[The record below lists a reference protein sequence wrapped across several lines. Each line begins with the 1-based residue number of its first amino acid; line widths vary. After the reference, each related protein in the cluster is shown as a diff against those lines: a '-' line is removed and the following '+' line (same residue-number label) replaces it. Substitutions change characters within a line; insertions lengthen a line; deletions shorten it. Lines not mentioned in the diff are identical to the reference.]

1 MKNNSL
7 VDVAKHQN
15 KLRKIV
21 ALNEAG
27 AIIFT
32 DKTAMA
38 LYGKVS
44 KSEFI
49 NAFKADV
56 EKTATYLIDSL
67 GIINSIKNGLI
78 QELDS
83 LDNSV
88 ESFFGET
95 YKDGVITLSG
105 VEFIPGAKAVVS
117 RSEII
122 DTIYNKLFEIDRKSL
137 NYLART
143 LERYETSTSD
153 IEKALLYPST
163 VMADKLIEKIGLI
176 NHKFEEFRGK
186 LSYEEL
192 EEFTSTFNRS
202 GITDVIQASTYV
214 DIKGVRQI
222 ANSHKSNIP
231 VLSEIS
237 ESLKASK
244 FKYIQALELDAD
256 SDVRKVF
263 NVISQIERLKINIKE
278 KFVLK
283 FRKLG
288 NYNVRGLCIN
298 TLGIVAED
306 VRDSS
311 ALIHEIAHYV
321 HLSNMQIFES
331 KFVNYMIDKLTQRVD
346 LNNVPVVAQSN
357 IAKKET
363 YYLSREEVIARAL
376 EIAALFANETSRV
389 IWSEADLDLIKSRS
403 FYEEYEGIYFN
414 FNSFDEETKDEML
427 KLWELFYETS
437 YSEVSNTNID
447 LFVKIDTK
455 FRRTQ
460 KDIHE
465 LLKEADRL
473 STREL
478 KELYSFVNMENI
490 DLIINNKPNTLGIEN
505 LALVLFQKI
514 SLWSGMNQKM
524 SASDWSDIIENQFAP
539 IFLKL
544 IKAVRQNLDSYQW
557 VEWLNKFKQD
567 IAFKAVDSLLGLNG
581 FNLNFRTKVRS
592 DLEKLP
598 NWLEFKEFRDSLVK
612 FSPIS
617 LASKEVL
624 EDLEYV
630 KKFYI
635 DNPQEAL
642 RLKKSGLFNEETFMS
657 IYRHMYD
664 CEKTT
669 FIPTDIME
677 IITVEEKI
685 EINNHMIETSSK
697 SEIETLVEELTVKY
711 KDQLESKKT
720 VEPETTPTNKTVGD
734 KIEEVKHLQKQ
745 EFEEI
750 IKSAEIVDFE
760 HTKTGKQLKVLK
772 VKEKIANFKAFNEYL
787 INNGIAY
794 YSKFAQGFII
804 KNYERVKIASSTA
817 LAIYSQDLL
826 ETFAKGT
833 LF

>member
-1 MKNNSL
+1 MARTSL
-7 VDVAKHQN
+7 IDVAKHQN

-21 ALNEAG
+21 NLNEAG
-27 AIIFT
+27 ATIFI
-32 DKTAMA
+32 DKVTIA
-38 LYGKVS
+38 LNGS
-44 KSEFI
+44 TKSEFI
-49 NAFKADV
+49 SAFKADI

-122 DTIYNKLFEIDRKSL
+122 DTIYNKLFEIDRKEL
-137 NYLART
+137 NYLSRT
-143 LERYETSTSD
+143 LERYETSSSD
-153 IEKALLYPST
+153 IEKTLLYPST
-163 VMADKLIEKIGLI
+163 IMADKLIEKIGLI
-176 NHKFEEFRGK
+176 NHKFEDFRTK
-186 LSYEEL
+186 LTYEEL
-192 EEFTSTFNRS
+192 EEFTTTFSRS
-202 GITDVIQASTYV
+202 GITDVIQNSTYV
-214 DIKGVRQI
+214 DIKGLRQI
-222 ANSHKSNIP
+222 SNTHKNNHMLDKMSIG
-231 VLSEIS
+231 
-237 ESLKASK
+237 LKTGA
-244 FKYIQALELDAD
+244 FKYVQALELDAD
-256 SDVRKVF
+256 ADVRKVF
-263 NVISQIERLKINIKE
+263 NVINQIERLKINIKE
-278 KFVLK
+278 KFTLK

-288 NYNVRGLCIN
+288 NYNARGLCIDS
-298 TLGIVAED
+298 LGIVAED

-311 ALIHEIAHYV
+311 ALIHEIAHYI
-321 HLSNMQIFES
+321 HLSNKQILES
-331 KFVNYMIDKLTQRVD
+331 KFVNYMIDKLAQRVD
-346 LNNVPVVAQSN
+346 LNNVPVDAQSN

-363 YYLSREEVIARAL
+363 YYTSREEVIARAL
-376 EIAALFANETSRV
+376 EIAALFANESSRV
-389 IWSEADLDLIKSRS
+389 IWSDTDLDLIKSRKY
-403 FYEEYEGIYFN
+403 YEELEGIYFN
-414 FNSFDEETKDEML
+414 FNSFDDITREELLM
-427 KLWELFYETS
+427 LWELFYETS
-437 YSEVSNTNID
+437 YSEVANTDID

-455 FRRTQ
+455 YRRVQ

-465 LLKEADRL
+465 LLKEADKL
-473 STREL
+473 SKKEQ
-478 KELYSFVNMENI
+478 KELYSFVCMENI

-505 LALVLFQKI
+505 LALVLFKNI

-524 SASDWSDIIENQFAP
+524 GVSDWSEVIENQFAP

-544 IKAVRQNLDSYQW
+544 VKAVRENLDSYQY
-557 VEWLNKFKQD
+557 VEWLSKFKNN
-567 IAFKAVDSLLGLNG
+567 IAFKTVDNLIGLNG
-581 FNLNFRTKVRS
+581 FQLKFRTKVRS
-592 DLEKLP
+592 DLSKAP
-598 NWLEFKEFRDSLVK
+598 NWLEFKSFRDSLVK

-617 LASKEVL
+617 LASKEVV
-624 EDLEYV
+624 EDIEYL

-635 DNPQEAL
+635 ENPMEAFKLQEGNFL
-642 RLKKSGLFNEETFMS
+642 DEETYMA

-664 CEKTT
+664 CEKTN
-669 FIPTDIME
+669 FIPSDIMK

-697 SEIETLVEELTVKY
+697 SDIETLVEELTEKY
-711 KDQLESKKT
+711 KDQLESQKT

-745 EFEEI
+745 EFEEL
-750 IKSAEIVDFE
+750 IKKAEIVDFE

-772 VKEKIANFKAFNEYL
+772 VKDRIANFKAFNEYL

-794 YSKFAQGFII
+794 YSRFAQGFII
-804 KNYERVKIASSTA
+804 KNLERVQVASSTA

>member
-288 NYNVRGLCIN
+288 NYNARGLCIN

-414 FNSFDEETKDEML
+414 FNSFDEETKDYMV
-427 KLWELFYETS
+427 KM
-437 YSEVSNTNID
+437 D
-447 LFVKIDTK
+447 LRLMTL
-455 FRRTQ
+455 TQ
-460 KDIHE
+460 LESITGDFGQFK
-465 LLKEADRL
+465 KRV
-473 STREL
+473 REL
-478 KELYSFVNMENI
+478 TPKAIEKELIHLERVSVLAAVKGFMKWDYEKVMPERMGQYKRIIKPVN
-490 DLIINNKPNTLGIEN
+490 P
-505 LALVLFQKI
+505 
-514 SLWSGMNQKM
+514 
-524 SASDWSDIIENQFAP
+524 
-539 IFLKL
+539 
-544 IKAVRQNLDSYQW
+544 
-557 VEWLNKFKQD
+557 VE
-567 IAFKAVDSLLGLNG
+567 GLNG
-581 FNLNFRTKVRS
+581 SFIIGAYECRERNIGVLFFYNIYREEYYGELRAGGIPVIVHQYDATTINEFSSHLKAYLEK
-592 DLEKLP
+592 DLETLYENP
-598 NWLEFKEFRDSLVK
+598 V
-612 FSPIS
+612 
-617 LASKEVL
+617 V
-624 EDLEYV
+624 ED
-630 KKFYI
+630 
-635 DNPQEAL
+635 
-642 RLKKSGLFNEETFMS
+642 
-657 IYRHMYD
+657 
-664 CEKTT
+664 
-669 FIPTDIME
+669 
-677 IITVEEKI
+677 
-685 EINNHMIETSSK
+685 
-697 SEIETLVEELTVKY
+697 
-711 KDQLESKKT
+711 
-720 VEPETTPTNKTVGD
+720 
-734 KIEEVKHLQKQ
+734 
-745 EFEEI
+745 
-750 IKSAEIVDFE
+750 
-760 HTKTGKQLKVLK
+760 
-772 VKEKIANFKAFNEYL
+772 
-787 INNGIAY
+787 
-794 YSKFAQGFII
+794 
-804 KNYERVKIASSTA
+804 
-817 LAIYSQDLL
+817 
-826 ETFAKGT
+826 
-833 LF
+833 

>member
-27 AIIFT
+27 AVIFT

-49 NAFKADV
+49 DAFKADID
-56 EKTATYLIDSL
+56 KTATYLLDSL
-67 GIINSIKNGLI
+67 GIINSIKNGLV
-78 QELDS
+78 QEIDA

-88 ESFFGET
+88 ENFFGKT

-105 VEFIPGAKAVVS
+105 VDFVPGT
-117 RSEII
+117 EITKGQI
-122 DTIYNKLFEIDRKSL
+122 VDTIYNKLFDIDRKEL
-137 NYLART
+137 NYLSRT

-176 NHKFEEFRGK
+176 NHKFENFRSK

-202 GITDVIQASTYV
+202 TITDVIQNSTYI
-214 DIKGVRQI
+214 DTKGVRQL
-222 ANSHKSNIP
+222 ANSHKNKLSIISD
-231 VLSEIS
+231 LSEH
-237 ESLKASK
+237 LKQCT
-244 FKYIQALELDAD
+244 FKYVQAIEIDAD
-256 SDVRKVF
+256 GDPKKVF
-263 NVISQIERLKINIKE
+263 KVISQIERLKINIKE

-288 NYNVRGLCIN
+288 NYKARGLCIN
-298 TLGIVAED
+298 TLGIIAED

-311 ALIHEIAHYV
+311 ALIHEMAHYI
-321 HLSNMQIFES
+321 HLSNTQVFES
-331 KFVNYMIDKLTQRVD
+331 KFVNYMIDKLTQKVD
-346 LNNVPVVAQSN
+346 LNNVPVDAQSN
-357 IAKKET
+357 IAKKEE
-363 YYLSREEVIARAL
+363 YYTSREEVIARAL
-376 EIAALFANETSRV
+376 EIAALFANESSRV
-389 IWSEADLDLIKSRS
+389 IWSDADLDLIKSRA

-414 FNSFDEETKDEML
+414 FNSFDDNTKEEML

-437 YSEVSNTNID
+437 YSEVSNTDID

-460 KDIHE
+460 KDILE

-490 DLIINNKPNTLGIEN
+490 DLIINNKPNSLGIEN

-514 SLWSGMNQKM
+514 NLWSGMNQKM
-524 SASDWSDIIENQFAP
+524 GVQDWSSVIENQFAP

-544 IKAVRQNLDSYQW
+544 IKAVKENLDSYQW

-592 DLEKLP
+592 DLQKSP

-617 LASKEVL
+617 FASKEVL
-624 EDLEYV
+624 EDLEFV

-635 DNPQEAL
+635 DNHQEAL
-642 RLKKSGLFNEETFMS
+642 RLKESSLFDEETYMS

-669 FIPTDIME
+669 FIPTDIMK

-697 SEIETLVEELTVKY
+697 NEIETLVEELTVKY

-745 EFEEI
+745 EFEDL
-750 IKSAEIVDFE
+750 IKKAEIVDFE

-804 KNYERVKIASSTA
+804 KNLERVQVASSTA

>member
-1 MKNNSL
+1 M
-7 VDVAKHQN
+7 V
-15 KLRKIV
+15 
-21 ALNEAG
+21 
-27 AIIFT
+27 
-32 DKTAMA
+32 
-38 LYGKVS
+38 
-44 KSEFI
+44 
-49 NAFKADV
+49 
-56 EKTATYLIDSL
+56 
-67 GIINSIKNGLI
+67 
-78 QELDS
+78 
-83 LDNSV
+83 
-88 ESFFGET
+88 
-95 YKDGVITLSG
+95 
-105 VEFIPGAKAVVS
+105 
-117 RSEII
+117 
-122 DTIYNKLFEIDRKSL
+122 
-137 NYLART
+137 
-143 LERYETSTSD
+143 
-153 IEKALLYPST
+153 
-163 VMADKLIEKIGLI
+163 
-176 NHKFEEFRGK
+176 
-186 LSYEEL
+186 
-192 EEFTSTFNRS
+192 
-202 GITDVIQASTYV
+202 
-214 DIKGVRQI
+214 
-222 ANSHKSNIP
+222 
-231 VLSEIS
+231 
-237 ESLKASK
+237 
-244 FKYIQALELDAD
+244 
-256 SDVRKVF
+256 
-263 NVISQIERLKINIKE
+263 
-278 KFVLK
+278 
-283 FRKLG
+283 
-288 NYNVRGLCIN
+288 
-298 TLGIVAED
+298 VAED
-306 VRDSS
+306 YRDTS
-311 ALIHEIAHYV
+311 ALLHEIAHLI
-321 HLSNMQIFES
+321 HLTNPAINNN

-346 LNNVPVVAQSN
+346 LNNVPIECQAN
-357 IAKKET
+357 IAKKDA
-363 YYLSREEVIARAL
+363 YYTSKEEVIARAL
-376 EIAALFANETSRV
+376 EIAALYANESSRV
-389 IWSEADLDLIKSRS
+389 IWSDDDFDLIKSRS
-403 FYEEYEGIYFN
+403 FYEEFEGIYFN
-414 FNSFDEETKDEML
+414 FNSFDEDTKAEML

-437 YSEVSNTNID
+437 YSEVANTDID
-447 LFVKIDTK
+447 LFVKIDTR
-455 FRRTQ
+455 FRITQ
-460 KDIHE
+460 KEIYE

-490 DLIINNKPNTLGIEN
+490 DLIINNKPHSLGIEN

-514 SLWSGMNQKM
+514 NLWSGMNQKM
-524 SASDWSDIIENQFAP
+524 SVSDWSDILENQFAP

-544 IKAVRQNLDSYQW
+544 LKVVKENLDSYQY
-557 VEWLNKFKQD
+557 VEWLLKFKHN

-624 EDLEYV
+624 EDLEFV

-635 DNPQEAL
+635 DNHQEAL
-642 RLKKSGLFNEETFMS
+642 RLKESGLFDEETYMS

-669 FIPTDIME
+669 FIPTDIMK

-697 SEIETLVEELTVKY
+697 NEIETLVEELTVKY

-772 VKEKIANFKAFNEYL
+772 VKDRIANFKAFNEYL

-794 YSKFAQGFII
+794 YSRFAQGFII